1 MNIKPANFTFGLN
14 PFVERRNPDRLPVD
28 VYLLGSVILLLCIGL
43 VMMTSASIS
52 EAARLH
58 NNPFYFFER
67 QSLYI
72 LGGLIISA
80 IVWKIPLDLFAKA
93 RPFLLMFS
101 LLLLAVLLIPGV
113 GQTVNGSTRWIRF
126 AGINVQVSEIV
137 KLSMI
142 LFFASYLQK
151 HQEVLQA
158 SSKPVWVPLGILGAT
173 GGLLLMQPDF
183 GATVVISVTVLSM
196 MLLAGVRLRI
206 FSLILLVAGSLFAL
220 LIFTSDYRY
229 KRLMGF
235 LNPWA
240 DPFGSGFQLS
250 QSLIAFGRGEWF
262 GVGLGESVQKLF
274 YLPEA
279 HTDFVFAV
287 IAEELG
293 VVGAIFVIA
302 LFTFISWRA
311 LRIGKRAEKA
321 GQMFNAY
328 MAYGIGCWLAFQ
340 AYVNVGVNM
349 GVLPTKGLTLP
360 LVSYG
365 GSSIVV
371 SCVAMALLLRS
382 DYELRFQYRES
393 DKERRVK

>member
-1 MNIKPANFTFGLN
+1 MNIKTANFSIGFN
-14 PFVERRNPDRLPVD
+14 QFVERRNPDRLPID

-52 EAARLH
+52 EAAKVH
-58 NNPFYFFER
+58 HNPFYFFER

-72 LGGLIISA
+72 LGGLVIAA
-80 IVWKIPLDLFAKA
+80 IAWKIPLSIIAKA
-93 RPFLLMFS
+93 RPYFLIASVLM
-101 LLLLAVLLIPGV
+101 LLVLLIPGV

-137 KLSMI
+137 KLFMI
-142 LFFASYLQK
+142 LFFASYLEK
-151 HQEVLQA
+151 HQEILQL
-158 SSKPVWVPLGILGAT
+158 SSRPVWVPLGILAVI
-173 GGLLLMQPDF
+173 GGLLLVQPDF

-206 FSLILLVAGSLFAL
+206 FSLLIIVAGSLFAL

-250 QSLIAFGRGEWF
+250 QSLIAFGRGEWL

-293 VVGAIFVIA
+293 VVGAIFVIV

-328 MAYGIGCWLAFQ
+328 LAYGIGCWLAFQ

-360 LVSYG
+360 LISYG

-371 SCVAMALLLRS
+371 SCVAMAFLLRS
-382 DYELRFQYRES
+382 DYELRFQYRET
-393 DKERRVK
+393 DKERRAK

>member
-1 MNIKPANFTFGLN
+1 MSIKNANITIGFNRFI
-14 PFVERRNPDRLPVD
+14 ERRNPDRLPID
-28 VYLLGSVILLLCIGL
+28 VYLLASIVILLCIGL

-58 NNPFYFFER
+58 DNPFYFF
-67 QSLYI
+67 QKQALFV
-72 LGGLIISA
+72 LAGLA
-80 IVWKIPLDLFAKA
+80 AGLLVWKIPLEVINKS
-93 RPFLLMFS
+93 RPFLLIFS
-101 LLLLAVLLIPGV
+101 ILLLAVLLIPGV
-113 GQTVNGSTRWIRF
+113 GQTVNGSTRWIRLS
-126 AGINVQVSEIV
+126 GINFQVSEVV
-137 KLSMI
+137 KLFMI
-142 LFFASYLQK
+142 LFFASYLKK

-158 SSKPVWVPLGILGAT
+158 SSKPVWIPLGILAAI

-183 GATVVISVTVLSM
+183 GATVVISVTVMSM
-196 MLLAGVRLRI
+196 LLLAGVKLRV
-206 FSLILLVAGSLFAL
+206 FSLLIIVATSLFAI
-220 LIFTSDYRY
+220 LIYTSDYRY
-229 KRLMGF
+229 KRFMGF
-235 LNPWA
+235 LDPWA
-240 DPFGSGFQLS
+240 DPFGGGFQLS

-293 VVGAIFVIA
+293 VIGAIFVIA

-311 LRIGKRAEKA
+311 LRIGKQAEKA
-321 GQMFNAY
+321 GQMFSAY

-360 LVSYG
+360 LISYG
-365 GSSIVV
+365 GSSMVV
-371 SCVAMALLLRS
+371 SCVVMALLLRA
-382 DYELRFQYRES
+382 DYELRFQYREQ
-393 DKERRVK
+393 DKERRAK